1 MSMRSRS
8 FFFSAVLVLLSVARA
23 EAADPSSAQSPTS
36 IAAETQ
42 LPDYRQGQWQRLSQR
57 TDRDSLLAALLLS
70 MSDNDASPANRADVE
85 HRVAS
90 AFGNDPVALFVL
102 AAGCQIQNGP
112 CGHHEY
118 YDALVRLAPDNA
130 VNWLL
135 LPNRAAPTAAQL
147 HFAAT
152 APMAD
157 SQLRTTMSIV
167 QKALMDQ
174 PATAVGGIDAG
185 DLAQALRQKVVDRI
199 PLPEFGATV
208 RLCKAP
214 PDVSRD
220 DCVRLGRKL
229 IDDNSGAI
237 LARMVGS
244 AMLQR
249 LVKGTP
255 EDVAAKELR
264 RNYVWLSEQ
273 LPEFIDAPVHDDIVH
288 YGEWDAWLR
297 AADRAHVSRTPPPTW
312 LPKNPQS
319 LLLSEE
325 RTSAK

>member
-1 MSMRSRS
+1 MSIRCRP
-8 FFFSAVLVLLSVARA
+8 FVFSAALVVLSVAHAYAA
-23 EAADPSSAQSPTS
+23 ELPPAQSATS

-42 LPDYRQGQWQRLSQR
+42 LPDYRRAQWQRLSQK

-70 MSDNDASPANRADVE
+70 MPDNDSPPANRADVE
-85 HRVAS
+85 RRVAS

-102 AAGCQIQNGP
+102 ASGCQIQSNP
-112 CGHHEY
+112 CTHHEY
-118 YDALVRLAPDNA
+118 YDALVRIAPDNT

-135 LPNRAAPTAAQL
+135 LPNHAAPTAAQI
-147 HFAAT
+147 HFAAAAT
-152 APMAD
+152 MAD
-157 SQLRTTMSIV
+157 SQLRVTMNIV
-167 QKALMDQ
+167 QTALTNQ
-174 PATAVGGIDAG
+174 SATAVDNIDAG
-185 DLAQALRQKVVDRI
+185 ALALALRQKAVDRV

-214 PDVSRD
+214 PDALRD
-220 DCVRLGRKL
+220 DCVQLGRKL
-229 IDDNSGAI
+229 IDDRSGAI
-237 LARMVGS
+237 LAHMVGS

-255 EDVAAKELR
+255 EDKVAKELR

-273 LPEFIDAPVHDDIVH
+273 LPEFVDTPMHDDIVR

-297 AADRAHVSRTPPPTW
+297 AADRAHVSRTPAPTW
-312 LPKNPQS
+312 VPKNPQS
-319 LLLSEE
+319 LLLSED